1 MLVWAL
7 INIGQNKEKPGI
19 LCVPGALY
27 TAQGMF

>member
-7 INIGQNKEKPGI
+7 INIDKNKEKEGI

-27 TAQGMF
+27 TVQGIF